1 MISSKWLLIKTHR
14 DTHAR
19 NTFRCDIYHL
29 SPGIADLITR
39 MPFVKGR
46 CRKTICLQWSLCIS
60 PSAFNKL
67 ISRPHSEI
75 SCRLKLFWQ
84 SFFFNNGA
92 ASNLSSMV
100 ATTYAGRRANGDK
113 KRKEILFMDRKE
125 ILSAHLVRCCLTVL
139 SEETRAPLPLLE
151 PFWSQGDCECGR
163 LLRARSP
170 IHSLSN

>member
-1 MISSKWLLIKTHR
+1 MPKNNLPSMDTVHYSK
-14 DTHAR
+14 
-19 NTFRCDIYHL
+19 
-29 SPGIADLITR
+29 
-39 MPFVKGR
+39 
-46 CRKTICLQWSLCIS
+46 CIQQTDFT
-60 PSAFNKL
+60 A
-67 ISRPHSEI
+67 I
-75 SCRLKLFWQ
+75 
-84 SFFFNNGA
+84 SFFLDNGT

>member
-1 MISSKWLLIKTHR
+1 
-14 DTHAR
+14 
-19 NTFRCDIYHL
+19 
-29 SPGIADLITR
+29 
-39 MPFVKGR
+39 MPKNNLPSMVH
-46 CRKTICLQWSLCIS
+46 SLCIS
-60 PSAFNKL
+60 PSAFDKL
-67 ISRPHSEI
+67 ISRPHSEMPFEI
-75 SCRLKLFWQ
+75 VLTI
-84 SFFFNNGA
+84 FFLDNGA

-163 LLRARSP
+163 LLRGR
-170 IHSLSN
+170 